1 MLVANDTTTTLPEIQ
16 AASIFL
22 PPSLFAEL
30 ENTTKVGIGFTF
42 YETAALFP
50 LPDGSPS
57 NLTIASAVIGAL
69 VAGQNFFNLP
79 EPVNISLHLTIPVCS
94 YICLLVFVCTKV
106 TLFSLFVQIRNPQCA
121 SWNFT
126 AAGKVQS
133 HHAISVTTFVLL
145 IFTTNH
151 ILQFMVCHPS
161 LNFRWSWKLD
171 H

>member
-1 MLVANDTTTTLPEIQ
+1 MYLASHLQFPDYCYLPCIKVIILKYCQLPYLHLVLVANDTTTTLPEIQ

-22 PPSLFAEL
+22 PPSLFAKL

-69 VAGQNFFNLP
+69 VAGQSFFNLP

-94 YICLLVFVCTKV
+94 HFCLLVLFLLACT
-106 TLFSLFVQIRNPQCA
+106 S
-121 SWNFT
+121 
-126 AAGKVQS
+126 
-133 HHAISVTTFVLL
+133 
-145 IFTTNH
+145 
-151 ILQFMVCHPS
+151 
-161 LNFRWSWKLD
+161 
-171 H
+171 